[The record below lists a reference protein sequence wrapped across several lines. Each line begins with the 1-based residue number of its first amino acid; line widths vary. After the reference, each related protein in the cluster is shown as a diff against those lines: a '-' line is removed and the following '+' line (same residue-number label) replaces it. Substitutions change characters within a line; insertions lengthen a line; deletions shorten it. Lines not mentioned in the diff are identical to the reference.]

1 MFALNIRRADLDVGR
16 TGGGVAGAIY
26 PSPGSIY
33 VFERAGDGWE
43 FAYIITGDDVEIG
56 DEFGAALAVDG
67 ERLLVGSPGRDGG
80 RGGAQVFERGDDGQW
95 VQRVEFVPPADGEI
109 RGAGS
114 AQVFRVAEA
123 TMALEGENTIPAPG
137 FSRGALF
144 GSFVALRD
152 DVAVVAASNA
162 DMRLGA
168 AVVYERDNGTW
179 VEGAT
184 LRESTRTLDALT
196 GEQAPCTDGATGP
209 FDCSQVDLVAFVPLE
224 ALGADPGT
232 IL

>member
-1 MFALNIRRADLDVGR
+1 MTGDRVAPRSSSGVSQG
-16 TGGGVAGAIY
+16 TGG
-26 PSPGSIY
+26 
-33 VFERAGDGWE
+33 
-43 FAYIITGDDVEIG
+43 
-56 DEFGAALAVDG
+56 
-67 ERLLVGSPGRDGG
+67 
-80 RGGAQVFERGDDGQW
+80 
-95 VQRVEFVPPADGEI
+95 
-109 RGAGS
+109 
-114 AQVFRVAEA
+114 AQVFRVADA
-123 TMALEGENTIPAPG
+123 AMALESGNTIPAPG
-137 FSRGALF
+137 FSRDALF

-168 AVVYERDNGTW
+168 AVVYEREDGTW

-196 GEQAPCTDGATGP
+196 DEQAPCTDGATGP

-232 IL
+232 ILNDIWGWTDPVTGRDWALVGRSDATAFVDVSNPASPRYAGERP